1 MPPPLPA
8 TRHLLA
14 PAPYTEAETDNETA
28 CALPKSNQK
37 KPPWSTC
44 QIECLEVMG
53 LTRESFAEEIMAHV
67 DEAARR
73 LSKTGST
80 LYAVLELK
88 KGASPED
95 VKKAYRRLALKYHP
109 DKNPGDP
116 QAAEIFKE
124 INTAHSI
131 LSDPKKR
138 KIYDRHG
145 SLGIYIYD
153 HFGEEGVTYY
163 FTLNSCWFKMLVLLC
178 ALLTC
183 CCCCCCC
190 CFCCGTLKP
199 PPEEAAKKKYEP
211 NVQSQP
217 PRSGADPVRVP
228 SAAQSTGLGEGRSK

>member
-1 MPPPLPA
+1 
-8 TRHLLA
+8 
-14 PAPYTEAETDNETA
+14 
-28 CALPKSNQK
+28 
-37 KPPWSTC
+37 
-44 QIECLEVMG
+44 
-53 LTRESFAEEIMAHV
+53 MAHL
-67 DEAARR
+67 DEAAHR
-73 LSKTGST
+73 LSRSGTT

-95 VKKAYRRLALKYHP
+95 IKKAYRNLALKYHP
-109 DKNPGDP
+109 DKNPGNA
-116 QAAEIFKE
+116 QATEIFKE

-145 SLGIYIYD
+145 SLGIYVYD

-163 FTLNSCWFKMLVLLC
+163 FTLNSCWFKTLVLLC

-199 PPEEAAKKKYEP
+199 PSEDVARRYQQ
-211 NVQSQP
+211 NVQNQP
-217 PRSGADPVRVP
+217 PRSGNKRNFRREDDDNEFH
-228 SAAQSTGLGEGRSK
+228 G

>member
-1 MPPPLPA
+1 
-8 TRHLLA
+8 
-14 PAPYTEAETDNETA
+14 
-28 CALPKSNQK
+28 
-37 KPPWSTC
+37 
-44 QIECLEVMG
+44 
-53 LTRESFAEEIMAHV
+53 MAHV
-67 DEAARR
+67 DEAARQ
-73 LSKTGST
+73 LSKSGST

-95 VKKAYRRLALKYHP
+95 VKKAYRDLSLSFIITLSPLPLPSSAHPSFGYCLARRLALKYHP
-109 DKNPGDP
+109 DKNPGDA

-124 INTAHSI
+124 INTAHAV

-163 FTLNSCWFKMLVLLC
+163 FTMNSCWFKTLVLLC

-190 CFCCGTLKP
+190 CFCCGALKP
-199 PPEEAAKKKYEP
+199 PPEEMANKKNAS
-211 NVQSQP
+211 NVQHQP
-217 PRSGADPVRVP
+217 PRSGHREHFRR
-228 SAAQSTGLGEGRSK
+228 GEDGSSDDN

>member
-1 MPPPLPA
+1 
-8 TRHLLA
+8 
-14 PAPYTEAETDNETA
+14 
-28 CALPKSNQK
+28 
-37 KPPWSTC
+37 
-44 QIECLEVMG
+44 
-53 LTRESFAEEIMAHV
+53 MAHL
-67 DEAARR
+67 DEAARQ
-73 LSKTGST
+73 LSKTGTT

-95 VKKAYRRLALKYHP
+95 IKKAYSHFPIILPHPPFGYCLGRKLALKYHP
-109 DKNPGDP
+109 DKNPGDA

-163 FTLNSCWFKMLVLLC
+163 FTMNSCWFKTLVLLC

-199 PPEEAAKKKYEP
+199 PSEDVARRYQQ
-211 NVQSQP
+211 NVQNQP
-217 PRSGADPVRVP
+217 PRAGNKRNFRRDQDDSEDDF
-228 SAAQSTGLGEGRSK
+228 

>member
-1 MPPPLPA
+1 
-8 TRHLLA
+8 
-14 PAPYTEAETDNETA
+14 
-28 CALPKSNQK
+28 
-37 KPPWSTC
+37 
-44 QIECLEVMG
+44 
-53 LTRESFAEEIMAHV
+53 MAHL
-67 DEAARR
+67 DEAAHR
-73 LSKTGST
+73 LSKSGTT

-95 VKKAYRRLALKYHP
+95 IKKTYRNLALKYHP
-109 DKNPGDP
+109 DKNPGDA
-116 QAAEIFKE
+116 QATEIFKE

-163 FTLNSCWFKMLVLLC
+163 FTLNSCWFKTLVLLC

-190 CFCCGTLKP
+190 CFCCGTLRP
-199 PPEEAAKKKYEP
+199 PSEDVARRYQQ
-211 NVQSQP
+211 NVQNQP
-217 PRSGADPVRVP
+217 PRSGNKRNFRREDDDNEFN
-228 SAAQSTGLGEGRSK
+228 G

>member
-1 MPPPLPA
+1 
-8 TRHLLA
+8 
-14 PAPYTEAETDNETA
+14 
-28 CALPKSNQK
+28 
-37 KPPWSTC
+37 
-44 QIECLEVMG
+44 MG

-73 LSKTGST
+73 LSKSGST

-109 DKNPGDP
+109 DKNPGDA

-124 INTAHSI
+124 INTAHSV

-163 FTLNSCWFKMLVLLC
+163 FTMNSCWFKTLILLC

-199 PPEEAAKKKYEP
+199 PPEEATNKKYTS
-211 NVQSQP
+211 NVQHQP
-217 PRSGADPVRVP
+217 PRSGRREHFRREEDG
-228 SAAQSTGLGEGRSK
+228 SSDDN

>member
-1 MPPPLPA
+1 
-8 TRHLLA
+8 
-14 PAPYTEAETDNETA
+14 
-28 CALPKSNQK
+28 
-37 KPPWSTC
+37 
-44 QIECLEVMG
+44 
-53 LTRESFAEEIMAHV
+53 MAHL
-67 DEAARR
+67 DEAAHR
-73 LSKTGST
+73 LSRSGTT

-95 VKKAYRRLALKYHP
+95 IKKAYRNLALKYHP
-109 DKNPGDP
+109 DKNPGDA
-116 QAAEIFKE
+116 QATEIFKE

-145 SLGIYIYD
+145 SLGIYVYD

-163 FTLNSCWFKMLVLLC
+163 FTLNTCWFKTLVLLC

-199 PPEEAAKKKYEP
+199 PSEDVARRYQQ
-211 NVQSQP
+211 NVQNQP
-217 PRSGADPVRVP
+217 PRSGNKRNFRREDDDNEFH
-228 SAAQSTGLGEGRSK
+228 G

>member
-1 MPPPLPA
+1 
-8 TRHLLA
+8 
-14 PAPYTEAETDNETA
+14 
-28 CALPKSNQK
+28 
-37 KPPWSTC
+37 
-44 QIECLEVMG
+44 
-53 LTRESFAEEIMAHV
+53 MAHL
-67 DEAARR
+67 DEAAHQ
-73 LSKTGST
+73 LSRSGTT

-95 VKKAYRRLALKYHP
+95 IKKAYRKLALKYHP
-109 DKNPGDP
+109 DKNPGDA

-163 FTLNSCWFKMLVLLC
+163 FTMNSCWFKTLVLLC

-190 CFCCGTLKP
+190 CFCCGALKP
-199 PPEEAAKKKYEP
+199 PPEEVARRYQQE
-211 NVQSQP
+211 VQNQP
-217 PRSGADPVRVP
+217 PRAGNKRNFRRGQDDSED
-228 SAAQSTGLGEGRSK
+228 KF

>member
-1 MPPPLPA
+1 
-8 TRHLLA
+8 
-14 PAPYTEAETDNETA
+14 
-28 CALPKSNQK
+28 
-37 KPPWSTC
+37 
-44 QIECLEVMG
+44 
-53 LTRESFAEEIMAHV
+53 MAHV

-95 VKKAYRRLALKYHP
+95 VKKAYSHSASSPPTPFGYRPGRRLALKYHP

-124 INTAHSI
+124 INTAHAV

-163 FTLNSCWFKMLVLLC
+163 FMMNSCWFKTLILLC

-199 PPEEAAKKKYEP
+199 PPEETARKKYEP
-211 NVQSQP
+211 NVQNQP
-217 PRSGADPVRVP
+217 PRSGHREHFRRGNDN
-228 SAAQSTGLGEGRSK
+228 SSDDSY

>member
-1 MPPPLPA
+1 MITPPPRA
-8 TRHLLA
+8 MRIKG
-14 PAPYTEAETDNETA
+14 DN
-28 CALPKSNQK
+28 K
-37 KPPWSTC
+37 
-44 QIECLEVMG
+44 
-53 LTRESFAEEIMAHV
+53 IMAHV
-67 DEAARR
+67 DEAARQ
-73 LSKTGST
+73 LSKSGST

-109 DKNPGDP
+109 DKNPGDA

-124 INTAHSI
+124 INTAHAV

-163 FTLNSCWFKMLVLLC
+163 FTMNSCWFKTLVLLC

-190 CFCCGTLKP
+190 CFCCGALKP
-199 PPEEAAKKKYEP
+199 PPEEMANKKNAS
-211 NVQSQP
+211 NVQHQP
-217 PRSGADPVRVP
+217 PRSGHREHFRR
-228 SAAQSTGLGEGRSK
+228 GEDGSSDDN

>member
-1 MPPPLPA
+1 
-8 TRHLLA
+8 
-14 PAPYTEAETDNETA
+14 
-28 CALPKSNQK
+28 
-37 KPPWSTC
+37 
-44 QIECLEVMG
+44 
-53 LTRESFAEEIMAHV
+53 MAHV
-67 DEAARR
+67 DQAARR

-95 VKKAYRRLALKYHP
+95 IKKAYSHSSSSHPPGYCLGRRLALKYHP

-124 INTAHSI
+124 INTAHSV

-138 KIYDRHG
+138 QIYDRRG

-163 FTLNSCWFKMLVLLC
+163 FTLNSCWFKTLVLLC

-190 CFCCGTLKP
+190 CFCCGALKP

-211 NVQSQP
+211 NVQNQP
-217 PRSGADPVRVP
+217 PRPGRREHFR
-228 SAAQSTGLGEGRSK
+228 GGEDNSSDDNY

>member
-1 MPPPLPA
+1 MS
-8 TRHLLA
+8 HL
-14 PAPYTEAETDNETA
+14 
-28 CALPKSNQK
+28 
-37 KPPWSTC
+37 
-44 QIECLEVMG
+44 
-53 LTRESFAEEIMAHV
+53 
-67 DEAARR
+67 DEAARQ
-73 LSKTGST
+73 LSKSGTT

-95 VKKAYRRLALKYHP
+95 IKKAYSHSPTISPHPPFGYCLGRKLALKYHP
-109 DKNPGDP
+109 DKNPGDA

-163 FTLNSCWFKMLVLLC
+163 FTMNSCWFKTLVLLC

-199 PPEEAAKKKYEP
+199 PSEEVAKRYQQ
-211 NVQSQP
+211 NVQNQP
-217 PRSGADPVRVP
+217 PRSGNKRNFRR
-228 SAAQSTGLGEGRSK
+228 GEDDSEDDF

>member
-1 MPPPLPA
+1 
-8 TRHLLA
+8 
-14 PAPYTEAETDNETA
+14 
-28 CALPKSNQK
+28 
-37 KPPWSTC
+37 
-44 QIECLEVMG
+44 
-53 LTRESFAEEIMAHV
+53 MAHL
-67 DEAARR
+67 DEAAHR
-73 LSKTGST
+73 LSKSGTT

-95 VKKAYRRLALKYHP
+95 IKKAYRNLALKYHP
-109 DKNPGDP
+109 DKNPGDA
-116 QAAEIFKE
+116 QATEIFKE

-163 FTLNSCWFKMLVLLC
+163 FTLNSCWFKTLVLLC

-199 PPEEAAKKKYEP
+199 PSEDVARRYQQ
-211 NVQSQP
+211 NVQNQP
-217 PRSGADPVRVP
+217 PRSGNKRNFRREDDDNEFH
-228 SAAQSTGLGEGRSK
+228 G